1 MAPEAVDDSV
11 ASQVGRLVRWLGAR
25 PVAGRWWSGTLASI
39 RLTAGRGCVASLG
52 EAVARLGAKR
62 PLLVTD
68 PGVRA
73 AADHVDRA
81 VASLEGAGAETAIFD
96 RLTSNPTSDQVE
108 LGSEAA
114 RAHRCDLLIGFGGGS
129 AMDCAKGI
137 NFLLT
142 NGGAMADFWGYGK
155 ASSSMLP
162 SIGVPTTA
170 GTGSEAQSFALITD
184 PQSHRKMA
192 CGDPKA
198 RFAEV
203 VLDAELAATAPRE
216 VVATA
221 GIDALSH
228 VVESFVTRNRNP
240 VSNLLARQAWQ
251 WLDAAFPQ
259 LFRSGAGQDDAGQ
272 GHPGQAML
280 LGAHLAG
287 AAIEASMLGAAH
299 ASANPLTARFAIAH
313 GTAVALMLPHVVRF
327 NAAGSTATEA
337 LYGQLTGEATD
348 AGQGLA
354 RRLEGHRRAAG
365 LPGTLREVGVETS
378 ALDNLADLASHEWT
392 GQHNP
397 RPLARADFRELYAA
411 AW

>member
-11 ASQVGRLVRWLGAR
+11 ASQVGRLVRWLEAR

-39 RLTAGRGCVASLG
+39 RLTVGRGCVASLG

-81 VASLEGAGAETAIFD
+81 VASLEGARVETAIFD

-184 PQSHRKMA
+184 PRSQRKMA

-203 VLDAELAATAPRE
+203 LLDAKLAATAPRE
-216 VVATA
+216 IVATA

-228 VVESFVTRNRNP
+228 AVESFVTRKRNP
-240 VSNLLARQAWQ
+240 VSNLLAHQAWG
-251 WLDAAFPQ
+251 WLDAAFPK
-259 LFRSGAGQDDAGQ
+259 LLGDGGSV
-272 GHPGQAML
+272 GHPGQSML

-299 ASANPLTARFAIAH
+299 ASANPLSARFAIAH

-327 NAAGSTATEA
+327 NAAGSATTEA
-337 LYGQLTGEATD
+337 LYGQLTGEAAD
-348 AGQGLA
+348 AGEGLA

-378 ALDNLADLASHEWT
+378 AFDDLADLASHEWT

-411 AW
+411 AG